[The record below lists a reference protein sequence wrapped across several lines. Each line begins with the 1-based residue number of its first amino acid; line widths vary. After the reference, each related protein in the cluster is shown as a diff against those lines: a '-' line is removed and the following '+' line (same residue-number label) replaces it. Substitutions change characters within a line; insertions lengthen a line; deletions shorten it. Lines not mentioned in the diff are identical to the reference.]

1 MSCAVSSLCQLLLQC
16 AALDLSRLCQPFPL
30 QYLNDLSDTTARHL
44 STQQDGLFQKVNWY
58 SILAYALA
66 FAFGFEPAK
75 TVFPVLRQVS
85 AQGTF
90 GYACL
95 LAYTGFDLSGLGS
108 IQILCQQRG

>member
-1 MSCAVSSLCQLLLQC
+1 MNTDIASGSDIPGAAGGNLALLLTHNIQK
-16 AALDLSRLCQPFPL
+16 QTV
-30 QYLNDLSDTTARHL
+30 LNVHKLTGSL
-44 STQQDGLFQKVNWY
+44 QQDGLFQKVNWY

-95 LAYTGFDLSGLGS
+95 LAYTGFDLSGLGT